1 MRRGMAIIGA
11 MALGMAS
18 MVEAA
23 SQHTVMR
30 DSDDR
35 MRAAVQHL
43 RHCRWRNAAVCFSR
57 WVRSLLCFCDGFT
70 GGCETTRCSACSFGP
85 GVETSAEYLPGVE
98 SYRGG
103 AGN

>member
-43 RHCRWRNAAVCFSR
+43 RHYRWRNAAVCFSR
-57 WVRSLLCFCDGFT
+57 
-70 GGCETTRCSACSFGP
+70 
-85 GVETSAEYLPGVE
+85 
-98 SYRGG
+98 
-103 AGN
+103 